1 MQTVTSTDI
10 QRSFP
15 RILSNLDEPVAIMR
29 DNRFEAVLVNY
40 QDYLDM
46 KELEKKNRAEK
57 IFAMLDKVHAQNAH
71 IPAKQVERDV
81 EEALKYVRSRRR
93 HQHLS

>member
-15 RILSNLDEPVAIMR
+15 KILSNLDEPVVIMR

-40 QDYLDM
+40 QDYIDM
-46 KELEKKNRAEK
+46 KKLERKNRTEK
-57 IFAMLDKVHAQNAH
+57 IFAMLKKVHAQNAH
-71 IPAKQVERDV
+71 IPVKQVERDV
-81 EEALKYVRSRRR
+81 EEALKYVRSHRR
-93 HQHLS
+93 HQHSS